1 MTSQRHAQ
9 ATRRTFLA
17 RATAAAAI
25 PVTAGLFAGRAEAAD
40 ATDLPDYA
48 AIPSASLGPA
58 LNAQGYYVGQIK
70 GNLYW
75 VTDGYYQAMFLTT
88 RQGVVLVDAPPT
100 IGRNLL
106 RAIEEVTQA
115 NGRPSTV
122 THLVYSHSHADHI
135 GASVI
140 FGKDVVRIG
149 HAETRTLLRRDGDP
163 NRPAPTV
170 TFDDRYVLRVGG
182 ERLELTYHGP
192 NHSPDNIFVYAPDQE
207 TLMVADVIYPGWV
220 PFTNLAVSQ
229 DIPGWVGAHDVA
241 MNYPW
246 KTLVG
251 GHLGRLGVRADGHL
265 QRQYIADLEASTR
278 DAMATVDPTPFFQKY
293 GPAGNG
299 WAIFKTYLNAV
310 AQQAAAPVVAKYTGT
325 LAAADVYTVDN
336 AFTMLESLRIDSGL
350 LGPFGI
356 HP

>member
-9 ATRRTFLA
+9 ASRRTFLA

-25 PVTAGLFAGRAEAAD
+25 PVTAGLFAGRAAAEAV
-40 ATDLPDYA
+40 DLPDYA

-58 LNAQGYYVGQIK
+58 VNAKGYFVGQIK

-100 IGRNLL
+100 IGHNLL

-149 HAETRTLLRRDGDP
+149 HTETRTLLRRDKDP
-163 NRPAPTV
+163 N
-170 TFDDRYVLRVGG
+170 
-182 ERLELTYHGP
+182 GP
-192 NHSPDNIFVYAPDQE
+192 NHSPDNIFIYAPDQE
-207 TLMVADVIYPGWV
+207 TLMVVDVIYPGWV

-229 DIPGWVGAHDVA
+229 DIPGWIGAHDVA

-265 QRQYIADLEASTR
+265 QRQ
-278 DAMATVDPTPFFQKY
+278 
-293 GPAGNG
+293 
-299 WAIFKTYLNAV
+299 
-310 AQQAAAPVVAKYTGT
+310 
-325 LAAADVYTVDN
+325 
-336 AFTMLESLRIDSGL
+336 
-350 LGPFGI
+350 
-356 HP
+356 